1 MAHGSSLRLDAATVT
16 LVPLGLTAVAGY
28 LAYRFARWAAASREV
43 EDLRSLGSG
52 AACFAGAYAVVAAL
66 TALLASTEA
75 VSPSPARVFLGGLL
89 LAGVAGGPGLITGS
103 RRWPQL
109 RARLPESL
117 LTVAAGAAATALMLV
132 AAGSLLVGVALAAD
146 LAEAANVLSTLHVD
160 GPGGLLYV
168 VVVAAMGP
176 NAALL
181 GSAYLVGSGFAVG
194 TATVV
199 SPSAVALGPVPAFPL
214 LAALPAE
221 GVPPWWAATGLCLPV
236 LAGAAAVVLVL
247 RRSGTTQY
255 GSAALQAVGIG
266 LLGGG
271 ALTALVALAG
281 GSAGPGRM
289 ADVGA
294 PLGETLLLA
303 VGAIAGGGLL
313 AAMGSTWWL
322 RRREP
327 RLPR

>member
-1 MAHGSSLRLDAATVT
+1 
-16 LVPLGLTAVAGY
+16 
-28 LAYRFARWAAASREV
+28 
-43 EDLRSLGSG
+43 
-52 AACFAGAYAVVAAL
+52 
-66 TALLASTEA
+66 
-75 VSPSPARVFLGGLL
+75 
-89 LAGVAGGPGLITGS
+89 
-103 RRWPQL
+103 
-109 RARLPESL
+109 
-117 LTVAAGAAATALMLV
+117 
-132 AAGSLLVGVALAAD
+132 VGVALAAD

-236 LAGAAAVVLVL
+236 LAGAAAVALVL